1 MRLTART
8 DYALRMMI
16 FLGLQYPEYTTIQ
29 EIAERYGIS
38 KNHLMKI
45 ANDLSN
51 KGWIDS
57 MRGRQGGI
65 RLGRPAGEIN
75 IGKLVR
81 ATEDDT
87 IVECFRAEN
96 ACIITTACPLASV
109 LQEGLKAFY
118 GVLEKYTLVDLMDN
132 RSKMKALLG
141 LAVDAPTAELEPD
154 EKKAPVA
161 AE

>member
-16 FLGLQYPEYTTIQ
+16 FLGLKHPEYTTIQ

-51 KGWIDS
+51 DGWIDS

-109 LQEGLKAFY
+109 LQEGLQAFY
-118 GVLEKYTLVDLMDN
+118 GILDKYTLVDLMDN
-132 RSKMKALLG
+132 RGKMKALLG
-141 LAVDAPTAELEPD
+141 LPTEEPTLEQKHAD
-154 EKKAPVA
+154 EKAPVPV
-161 AE
+161 E